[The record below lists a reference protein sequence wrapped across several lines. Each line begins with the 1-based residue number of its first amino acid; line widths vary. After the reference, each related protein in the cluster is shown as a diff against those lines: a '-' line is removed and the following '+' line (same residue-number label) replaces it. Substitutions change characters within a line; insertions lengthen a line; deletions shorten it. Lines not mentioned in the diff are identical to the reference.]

1 MDLLPTSPTVQALSK
16 RTRAC
21 ACKIHTWDV
30 EEPQTQVALGAVT
43 LQFVERPAI
52 FVQFSRSPHNVRPP
66 ASAPATPMQ
75 RVASNAALPLQ
86 DAVGPE
92 IFGAI
97 WGAHKGTKSSLEIL
111 KSQPTPSDAA
121 KQRLLSRRSADPRTW
136 KYCEVPQESSG
147 PHSLRDYVRGRGEDT
162 ARLPKHSR
170 LSNHLR

>member
-1 MDLLPTSPTVQALSK
+1 MDLLPTSPTVQALPK
-16 RTRAC
+16 RTQAC

-30 EEPQTQVALGAVT
+30 EEPQTQVALSAVT
-43 LQFVERPAI
+43 VQFVERPAI

-66 ASAPATPMQ
+66 ASALTTLMQ
-75 RVASNAALPLQ
+75 RVASNAAFLCRILWGLQ
-86 DAVGPE
+86 YLGP
-92 IFGAI
+92 FGVST
-97 WGAHKGTKSSLEIL
+97 KGPKSSLEIL

-136 KYCEVPQESSG
+136 KSCEVPRESNG

-162 ARLPKHSR
+162 ARLLKHSR